1 MGTAR
6 DCVRLRPTAS
16 GRSGVQADC
25 DCVPPPVGGTQDAV
39 AGRSRKTVKK
49 TRSRRDDPVEPS
61 HPMTALHHLLEALAA
76 APSLPGARC
85 RGRHHLFDEAA
96 PNEAPEVVEQRHAQ
110 VLGLCSRCPAA
121 DRCRAWFNAL
131 PARHRPHGVV
141 AGQLRTQQRGRP
153 RKQHPIHPNPKG
165 TP

>member
-1 MGTAR
+1 
-6 DCVRLRPTAS
+6 
-16 GRSGVQADC
+16 
-25 DCVPPPVGGTQDAV
+25 
-39 AGRSRKTVKK
+39 
-49 TRSRRDDPVEPS
+49 
-61 HPMTALHHLLEALAA
+61 MTALHHLLEALAA

-96 PNEAPEVVEQRHAQ
+96 PNEASEVVEQRHAQ